1 MDQFLTVLWE
11 AGRDKSRNKLV
22 MVRCFRCNKEAIMRK
37 SDIKRNKS
45 CGCLKA
51 DTWHA
56 YMVSRKHRKELR
68 PSGNKLW
75 RALQEE
81 HPHAG
86 PTTLCQ
92 LAMNEGRYDP
102 FDGRVL

>member
-1 MDQFLTVLWE
+1 MEQFLTVLWE

-22 MVRCFRCNKEAIMRK
+22 MVRCSRCNKEAIMRK

-51 DTWHA
+51 NTWHA

-68 PSGNKLW
+68 PSNSGV
-75 RALQEE
+75 
-81 HPHAG
+81 
-86 PTTLCQ
+86 
-92 LAMNEGRYDP
+92 P
-102 FDGRVL
+102 FKRSILTRGLLHSASWL